1 MELQGQLPVRLFDL
15 LVSRVPADLKDL
27 KGVERLEVTGAGI
40 DVPKQKE
47 PNCPESQQDDVAC
60 VNKSKRLYMSR

>member
-1 MELQGQLPVRLFDL
+1 MELQGQLPVCLFDL
-15 LVSRVPADLKDL
+15 LVSRISTDLKNL
-27 KGVERLEVTGAGI
+27 EGVERLQVTGAGI

-60 VNKSKRLYMSR
+60 LNKS